1 MDLNSPNQRLS
12 RPELRNFGLI
22 LAAGI
27 LVFFGVLFPL
37 LRDRAIQLTTWPWYL
52 ALAIAVLSL
61 AVPAILRP
69 VHTGWMFI
77 GRILGYINT
86 RIILGVIYLALF
98 TPVAFLLKLLK
109 KDPMRRTF
117 DVKATSYR
125 IDSRQPKPENLNR
138 PY

>member
-1 MDLNSPNQRLS
+1 MNFNSPNQRLS
-12 RPELRNFGLI
+12 RPVLRNFGLI

-27 LVFFGVLFPL
+27 LIFFGVLFPL

-61 AVPAILRP
+61 AAPAVLRP

-86 RIILGVIYLALF
+86 RIILGIIYLALF
-98 TPVAFLLKLLK
+98 TPIAFVLKLLK
-109 KDPMRRTF
+109 KDPMRRAF
-117 DVKATSYR
+117 DAKATSYR

>member
-1 MDLNSPNQRLS
+1 MNLNSPNQRLS
-12 RPELRNFGLI
+12 RPELLKFGLI

-37 LRDRAIQLTTWPWYL
+37 LRDRAIQLTTWPWYS
-52 ALAIAVLSL
+52 ALVIAVLSL
-61 AVPAILRP
+61 AAPAVLRP

-86 RIILGVIYLALF
+86 RIILGIIYLVLF
-98 TPVAFLLKLLK
+98 TPVAFLLMLLK
-109 KDPMRRTF
+109 KDPMRRAF
-117 DVKATSYR
+117 DAKAISYR

>member
-1 MDLNSPNQRLS
+1 MNLNSPNQRLS

-22 LAAGI
+22 LATGI
-27 LVFFGVLFPL
+27 LIFFGVLFPL

-61 AVPAILRP
+61 AAPSALRP

-86 RIILGVIYLALF
+86 RIILGIIYLALF
-98 TPVAFLLKLLK
+98 TPIAFVLKLLK
-109 KDPMRRTF
+109 KDPMRRVF
-117 DVKATSYR
+117 DAKATSYR